1 MSFVLR
7 WRKKGYREAAK
18 GKWVVN
24 KFIRKSRERRSEE
37 P

>member
-1 MSFVLR
+1 MEGRSYKEVEE
-7 WRKKGYREAAK
+7 GD
-18 GKWVVN
+18 KWVVN